1 VDTGWFNSRGF
12 GIRRSRTDRP
22 VTDGPSENLNS
33 VDQMADDLLTKSL
46 FGLPEE
52 DAAEALR
59 RVNAER
65 DALALEQS
73 RMEQRFNRKNAA
85 RAAFIRDALA
95 TTPSLKA
102 ALIRSGAVDRDEDLG
117 ALAEQ
122 LLTAPLTDADPNDPE
137 SESLH
142 EMLGTLRE
150 AYTARRGDHSGL
162 LGELAARRQGLEKRQ
177 RYEFILIIAQTG
189 NQTDVMFCLT
199 QGSTP

>member
-1 VDTGWFNSRGF
+1 
-12 GIRRSRTDRP
+12 
-22 VTDGPSENLNS
+22 LNS

-177 RYEFILIIAQTG
+177 R
-189 NQTDVMFCLT
+189 
-199 QGSTP
+199 